1 MKIAV
6 DITPL
11 QNFHSMRGVGAVTR
25 NFIENLGNNNNE
37 FVFLAYDNH
46 RLPAEELISK
56 LVGEQKINYTI
67 EFIYPYALAKL
78 PKQNRLLQNFKKIT
92 PVIIIRVFRLMLQL
106 FKASRK
112 ALGLIKLT
120 LGLSSTK
127 TTRSLNYLCLDI
139 FIQFDPTILLPKLP
153 SNTKA
158 IIMVYDLIPYSLE
171 SEYLMRYSTS
181 RKNQVNRRNSLSHHL
196 DRLVYYNTIKQNYLK
211 SKYILTI
218 SEFTKKDLLRF
229 LKIKPDKITTTLLG
243 VTQKTNIKTMTK
255 PVLKINKKTGWGNM
269 SANIDIPNKP
279 YILYVGGADKRRK
292 LKDIFASYNN
302 LKARGYDIS
311 LVLAGDTMQDL
322 DTFPNEEAKRYLEK
336 HLTYLDDIYFA
347 GYVDEESLHWL
358 YTNALVFVY
367 PTIYEGFG
375 LPILEAMQ
383 YGTPVITYKNTSIP
397 EVAGDSAMY
406 AKDFLGITDHVVNL
420 LSNPKLR
427 EKYSKLGKKQASKF
441 SWQET
446 SRKILKTITS

>member
-25 NFIENLGNNNNE
+25 NFIANIGNNNNK
-37 FVFLAYDNH
+37 FIFLAYDH
-46 RLPAEELISK
+46 DTVSTEKLVSELIGK
-56 LVGEQKINYTI
+56 QKINYSI
-67 EFIYPYALAKL
+67 ENIYFYALT
-78 PKQNRLLQNFKKIT
+78 KQNKQNNVLHKYKKIM
-92 PVIIIRVFRLMLQL
+92 PKILVRIFRLVHQL
-106 FKASRK
+106 LAITKK
-112 ALGLIKLT
+112 ILGFIKLT
-120 LGLSSTK
+120 LGSRSTK
-127 TTRSLNYLCLDI
+127 TTRDLSYLSLDI
-139 FIQFDPTILLPKLP
+139 FIQFDPTILLPKLS

-171 SEYLMRYSTS
+171 NDYLMRYSTS
-181 RKNQVNRRNSLSHHL
+181 RKNQVNRRISFSHHL
-196 DRLVYYNTIKQNYLK
+196 DRLIYYNTIKQNCLK

-229 LKIKPDKITTTLLG
+229 LKIKPDNITTTLLG
-243 VTQKTNIKTMTK
+243 VTPKTDIKTITK
-255 PVLKINKKTGWGNM
+255 PVLKINKKTGWGNI
-269 SANIDIPNKP
+269 SANIIFPNKP
-279 YILYVGGADKRRK
+279 FILYVGGADKRRK
-292 LKDIFASYNN
+292 IKDIFASYNN
-302 LKARGYDIS
+302 LKARGHDIS

-336 HLTYLDDIYFA
+336 HSSYLDDIYFV

-383 YGTPVITYKNTSIP
+383 SGTPVITYKNTSIP
-397 EVAGDSAMY
+397 EVAGDAAMY
-406 AKDFLGITDHVVNL
+406 AKDFLEITDHVTNL
-420 LSNPKLR
+420 LKNPEMR
-427 EKYSKLGKKQASKF
+427 NKYSKLGKKQAGRF
-441 SWQET
+441 SWQKT
-446 SRKILKTITS
+446 SKKIFKTIMS